1 MGLEI
6 ELQSSADF
14 RIQVCTNL
22 PGHQKERCES
32 GRSHSVVVAYFP
44 VMCSSSSIWFC
55 HIAIH
60 NFSICNPV
68 ITCFQSTLHCA
79 LHVRQ
84 GSTQY
89 GTAISS
95 WSPFHT
101 FKSVRWKTITNKK
114 PKWVLNIFAAKNMD
128 KPWQDNNMTA
138 LSTCDIAGW
147 KVGFLWH

>member
-1 MGLEI
+1 MFSYERVITLEHVLICHMKLKSTKINLRNPSKSKWVSEI

-14 RIQVCTNL
+14 CIHVCTNL

-44 VMCSSSSIWFC
+44 VMCSSSSVWFC

-68 ITCFQSTLHCA
+68 ITCFQTTLHCA
-79 LHVRQ
+79 LHVCQ

-89 GTAISS
+89 GTAVSS

-101 FKSVRWKTITNKK
+101 FKSVR
-114 PKWVLNIFAAKNMD
+114 
-128 KPWQDNNMTA
+128 
-138 LSTCDIAGW
+138 
-147 KVGFLWH
+147 